1 MRDGFYLSTYL
12 NPAGIHRVLNVR
24 MRHDH
29 NIALWRKSGTQVEL
43 VRHWELERL
52 SGQKMHRT
60 PFTTLDD
67 ERTLIDDLLA
77 PVGIGMSDLVEI
89 WGTPDIDTTDDY
101 HLVREVPDIAF
112 HSVAHLYSAVLLDS
126 EVFFDGTIVGLAV
139 DRGPDILLDR
149 RMRDLWF
156 AGCVVREGGVEF
168 FPVES
173 PGSLYCEG
181 RDYFGM
187 REGSLMALATASK
200 ASGECDRDAIMAE
213 FRFDGRDVIDQ
224 SRRAFDKVCDQV
236 RQTLTTDPNF
246 TDAEALA
253 SAVMKEVQAISVMV
267 MRRNIDTILRR
278 HEIDPTRAHLALA
291 GGYALN
297 CPTNSLLM
305 AEYGFRSLLAPPSV
319 GDDGQA
325 VGIGLAAFHKK
336 LGERFHFR
344 YPGPYLGRVDNDLD
358 AALAQFD
365 GHIDAVDDYDDELA
379 VQDLRSGPIA
389 WFHGASEVGPRALG
403 NRSLLADPTS
413 EETKDRLNEIKR
425 REWWRPVAPTVLEEQ
440 LAEWF
445 IDARPSPYMLETF
458 LIRPQV
464 RARIPAVAHLDYSAR
479 IQSVS
484 ASQNPALHRLIA
496 AFHRQ
501 TGVPMLCNTSLNDK
515 GEPIIDTMAETLAF
529 CLRRRVPVAYLN
541 GKRVALRNFETFPE
555 GDPWPRNS
563 RPFAHVPD
571 SVAAEIR
578 WQANP
583 HGLTDLHLFLYQYDL
598 DLSDRIDI
606 RTAEGAEAVRRE
618 LDARLA
624 ANPTLRKSAERTME
638 RNAVHFSAYG
648 WHPLI
653 PHRSN

>member
-24 MRHDH
+24 MRHDN
-29 NIALWRKSGTQVEL
+29 NIALWRKSGKLVEL
-43 VRHWELERL
+43 VHHWELERL

-60 PFTTLDD
+60 PFSTLDD
-67 ERTLIDDLLA
+67 ERNFINELLA
-77 PVGIGMSDLVEI
+77 SVGIGISDLVEV

-126 EVFFDGTIVGLAV
+126 EVFFDGTIVGLAI

-149 RMRDLWF
+149 RIRDSWF
-156 AGCVVREGGVEF
+156 AGCVVRQGDIKI

-200 ASGECDRDAIMAE
+200 AFGECDCDAIMAE

-224 SRRAFDKVCDQV
+224 SRRAFDIVCDQV

-246 TDAEALA
+246 TEVEGFA

-267 MRRNIDTILRR
+267 MRRNVDTILRR
-278 HEIDPTRAHLALA
+278 YDIDPTQAHLALA

-305 AEYGFRSLLAPPSV
+305 AEYGFRGLLAPPSV

-325 VGIGLAAFHKK
+325 VGIGLTAFHKK
-336 LGERFHFR
+336 FGGRFNFR
-344 YPGPYLGRVDNDLD
+344 YPGPYLGRADDDLA

-365 GHIDAVDDYDDELA
+365 GHIDAVDDYQDDVA

-389 WFHGASEVGPRALG
+389 WFSGASEVGPRALG

-413 EETKDRLNEIKR
+413 EDTKDQLNTIKR
-425 REWWRPVAPTVLEEQ
+425 REWWRPVAPTVLEDR

-458 LIRPQV
+458 MIRPEA
-464 RARIPAVAHLDYSAR
+464 RGRIPAVAHLDYSAR
-479 IQSVS
+479 IQSVNVL
-484 ASQNPALHRLIA
+484 QNPALHRLIA
-496 AFHRQ
+496 AFDRQ

-515 GEPIIDTMAETLAF
+515 GEPIIDTMVEALAF
-529 CLRRRVPVAYLN
+529 CLRRRVQVAYLN
-541 GKRVALRNFETFPE
+541 GKRIGLRDFESFR
-555 GDPWPRNS
+555 GRDPWPRNS
-563 RPFAHVPD
+563 RSFAHVPD
-571 SVAAEIR
+571 AVAEKVR
-578 WQANP
+578 REANP
-583 HGLTDLHLFLYQYDL
+583 HGLTDLQLFLYQYDL
-598 DLSDRIDI
+598 DLGDRIDI
-606 RTAEGAEAVRRE
+606 RTAEGADAVRRE

-624 ANPTLRKSAERTME
+624 ANPSLRESAERTME

-653 PHRSN
+653 PHRRQ